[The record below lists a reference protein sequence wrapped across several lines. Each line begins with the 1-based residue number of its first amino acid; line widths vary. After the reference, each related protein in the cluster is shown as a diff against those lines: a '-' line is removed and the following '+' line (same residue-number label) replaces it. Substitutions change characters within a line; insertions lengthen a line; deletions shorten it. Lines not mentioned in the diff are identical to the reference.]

1 MLRRLQ
7 VPAKTPLPP
16 ELRISTSL
24 ASSPTSVPPFKT
36 SWIYRRP
43 RFHSQHLPRFPDD
56 LRTFQLRR
64 PPPPPPP
71 PTCRRPAL
79 PPKLPGPPP
88 QRRPPPPPPKGT
100 LPPRSKPASARWG
113 AYCSCPRSPFAS

>member
-1 MLRRLQ
+1 MPRRMP
-7 VPAKTPLPP
+7 VPAQTPLPP
-16 ELRISTSL
+16 ELRTSTSP

-43 RFHSQHLPRFPDD
+43 RFHSQHLPHFPDD

-71 PTCRRPAL
+71 PS
-79 PPKLPGPPP
+79 G
-88 QRRPPPPPPKGT
+88 RRPPLRRTVRRPLLHRRRPPGPRT
-100 LPPRSKPASARWG
+100 VTRPPRSRPAAARR
-113 AYCSCPRSPFAS
+113 APY

>member
-1 MLRRLQ
+1 MPRRMP
-7 VPAKTPLPP
+7 VPAQTPLPP
-16 ELRISTSL
+16 ELRTSTSP

-71 PTCRRPAL
+71 PS
-79 PPKLPGPPP
+79 
-88 QRRPPPPPPKGT
+88 RRPPPPPQ
-100 LPPRSKPASARWG
+100 LPPRPLPHRRPHPAPRPVTRP
-113 AYCSCPRSPFAS
+113 PRSRPAAPRRAPYLSRRR

>member
-1 MLRRLQ
+1 MPRRMP
-7 VPAKTPLPP
+7 VPAQTPLPP
-16 ELRISTSL
+16 ELRTSTSP

-56 LRTFQLRR
+56 LRTFRLRR

-71 PTCRRPAL
+71 P
-79 PPKLPGPPP
+79 PPP
-88 QRRPPPPPPKGT
+88 SPPPAPPPLLPRPPRAPRPPPPPP
-100 LPPRSKPASARWG
+100 LRRPPPTGRAPAAPP
-113 AYCSCPRSPFAS
+113 AA

>member
-1 MLRRLQ
+1 MPRRMP
-7 VPAKTPLPP
+7 VPAQTPLPP
-16 ELRISTSL
+16 ELRTSTSP

-56 LRTFQLRR
+56 LRTFRLRR

-71 PTCRRPAL
+71 PPPAGRRPA
-79 PPKLPGPPP
+79 PP
-88 QRRPPPPPPKGT
+88 QLPRRHLRPPHPPPPPRLATRP
-100 LPPRSKPASARWG
+100 PPR
-113 AYCSCPRSPFAS
+113 

>member
-1 MLRRLQ
+1 MPRRMP
-7 VPAKTPLPP
+7 VPAQTPLPP
-16 ELRISTSL
+16 ELRTSTSP

-56 LRTFQLRR
+56 LRTFRLRR

-71 PTCRRPAL
+71 P
-79 PPKLPGPPP
+79 PPP
-88 QRRPPPPPPKGT
+88 RPPPPPPP
-100 LPPRSKPASARWG
+100 LLPAPPSAPPPYPPPRPLASPPPRRPPAA
-113 AYCSCPRSPFAS
+113 PP

>member
-1 MLRRLQ
+1 MPRRMP
-7 VPAKTPLPP
+7 VPAQTPLPP
-16 ELRISTSL
+16 ELRTSTSP

-56 LRTFQLRR
+56 LRTFRLRR

-71 PTCRRPAL
+71 P
-79 PPKLPGPPP
+79 PPP
-88 QRRPPPPPPKGT
+88 CPRPPPPPRRPR
-100 LPPRSKPASARWG
+100 PPSAPPPPPPPPLSCPPPPGSARFRPC
-113 AYCSCPRSPFAS
+113 AALP

>member
-1 MLRRLQ
+1 MPRRMP
-7 VPAKTPLPP
+7 VPAQTPLPP
-16 ELRISTSL
+16 ELRTSTSP

-56 LRTFQLRR
+56 LRTFRLRR

-71 PTCRRPAL
+71 L
-79 PPKLPGPPP
+79 PPSCRPPAPRPVFPRPLPH
-88 QRRPPPPPPKGT
+88 PPPPPA
-100 LPPRSKPASARWG
+100 PPIRTPPPPSRPA
-113 AYCSCPRSPFAS
+113 

>member
-1 MLRRLQ
+1 MPRRMP
-7 VPAKTPLPP
+7 VPAQTPLPP
-16 ELRISTSL
+16 ELRTSTSP

-43 RFHSQHLPRFPDD
+43 RFHSQHLPHFPDD

-71 PTCRRPAL
+71 PPPSGHRPPLRPIVRRPL
-79 PPKLPGPPP
+79 PHP
-88 QRRPPPPPPKGT
+88 RRPPRPPSRT
-100 LPPRSKPASARWG
+100 RPPRSAP
-113 AYCSCPRSPFAS
+113 